1 MIKFSLTAIYAVCFA
16 VLICPA
22 KQAWS
27 AGTSTNLDV
36 SVYSHIASFSSDDSQ
51 SYQIAKSTFLPD
63 RYDDLGL
70 SSYDSLDSN
79 YNDKSCESYTLTSCP
94 SGAKCE
100 RCPFNFKLFRIYACS
115 DPYILSDGACTCP
128 PAVSTNNP
136 NDVCTKY
143 CGSTCIEKT
152 CTPSIDQT
160 NCTNGEV
167 SCDDGCGGTSRQCC
181 IACTNKVTSKPS
193 NAKFIYED
201 CTDGDGTHQI
211 QTDWECTD
219 GYHKNG
225 ETCEKDCIVNNC
237 SGFDLTSCPEGSVCD
252 SCTPTAANCSTET
265 IKYKI
270 IGCSNSNEV
279 HLDNYWCDGA
289 LRCLLQ

>member
-1 MIKFSLTAIYAVCFA
+1 MIKSVLTCCQVVAC
-16 VLICPA
+16 LLLPA
-22 KQAWS
+22 FFNS
-27 AGTSTNLDV
+27 ALALDTFDHNL
-36 SVYSHIASFSSDDSQ
+36 SFTHTLELKPIQ

-70 SSYDSLDSN
+70 SSYDSLNSN
-79 YNDKSCESYTLTSCP
+79 YNDKSCKSYPLTSCP
-94 SGAKCE
+94 AGAKCE
-100 RCPFNFKLFRIYACS
+100 RCPFNIKLYRAYACS
-115 DPYILSDGACTCP
+115 EPYVMSAGTCTCP
-128 PAVSTNNP
+128 PAVSTSNP
-136 NDVCTKY
+136 NDVCIKY

-167 SCDDGCGGTSRQCC
+167 ACDDGCGGTKRQCC